1 MWWKYM
7 GQKRHS
13 ADMKF
18 YWTVSITHS
27 ETVAFFAATSAFRSQ
42 HERLTSL
49 TEQSGLPKDIQ
60 NSAQV

>member
-1 MWWKYM
+1 M
-7 GQKRHS
+7 GQKRHL